1 MNRLTLALAVLLLP
15 LAAGAQSLSD
25 TAKKAAQ
32 SDTSQNAKAKALAKI
47 GMDITPSPAGAKVYF
62 VSPANG
68 AEITGPVK
76 VVFGLAPAMG
86 IAPAGVQQKNTGHH
100 HLLIDNPAVDMNQP
114 LPVSD
119 QVKHFGGGQ
128 TETTL
133 TLAPGKHTLQLVLGD
148 WKHQPHSPPVASET
162 ITITVKK

>member
-1 MNRLTLALAVLLLP
+1 MRIPCLVVAALVLP
-15 LAAGAQSLSD
+15 VAAAADSVSD
-25 TAKKAAQ
+25 AAKKAAQ
-32 SDTSQNAKAKALAKI
+32 SDTTANAKAKALAKI

-86 IAPAGVQQKNTGHH
+86 VAPAGTQQKNTGHH
-100 HLLIDNPAVDMNQP
+100 HLLIDNPTVDLNAP
-114 LPVSD
+114 LPTTD

-128 TETTL
+128 TETTV

-148 WKHQPHSPPVASET
+148 YKHQAHNPPVTSET
-162 ITITVKK
+162 ITITVTK

>member
-1 MNRLTLALAVLLLP
+1 MKKLTVALAVLLLP
-15 LAAGAQSLSD
+15 LVAYADSLSD
-25 TAKKAAQ
+25 AAKKAAQ
-32 SDTSQNAKAKALAKI
+32 SDTTQNTKAKALAKI

-62 VSPANG
+62 VAPANG

-86 IAPAGVQQKNTGHH
+86 VAPAGVQQKNTGHH
-100 HLLIDNPAVDMNQP
+100 HLLIDNPAVDMNRP
-114 LPVSD
+114 LPTTD

-128 TETTL
+128 TETAV

-148 WKHQPHSPPVASET
+148 YKHQPHSPPVVSET

>member
-1 MNRLTLALAVLLLP
+1 MKTLTVALAVLLLP
-15 LAAGAQSLSD
+15 FAAGADSLSD
-25 TAKKAAQ
+25 AAKKAAQ
-32 SDTSQNAKAKALAKI
+32 SDTSQNTKAKALAKI

-86 IAPAGVQQKNTGHH
+86 VAPAGTQQKNTGHH
-100 HLLIDNPAVDMNQP
+100 HLLIDGPTVDMNQP
-114 LPVSD
+114 LPTTD
-119 QVKHFGGGQ
+119 QVKHFGKGQ
-128 TETTL
+128 TEATV

-148 WKHQPHSPPVASET
+148 YKHQPHSPVVMSDV